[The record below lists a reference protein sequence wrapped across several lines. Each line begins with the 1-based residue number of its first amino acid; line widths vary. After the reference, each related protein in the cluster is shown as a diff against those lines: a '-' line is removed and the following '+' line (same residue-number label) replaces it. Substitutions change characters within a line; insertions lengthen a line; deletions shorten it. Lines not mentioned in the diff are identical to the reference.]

1 MMNNIFQMSNN
12 LEFNLKSK
20 TEFLTSSLNR
30 SQYDLNSL
38 RVLNSNACNLVPTD
52 IKNSVILNTFKEK
65 VTKWELKLSKCKF
78 CILK

>member
-1 MMNNIFQMSNN
+1 MSNN